1 MAVQSAHRAE
11 RSRRRRGFQ
20 SRLALMVAVTGVVA
34 FTAVPAALSDTVI
47 DLRIVGSYAPIV
59 TLPVGAI
66 SATSSQTGTLSIS
79 MRTDWVHT
87 RATKD
92 SPNIVQAGLY
102 NDANQWKLQIKKT
115 WSHTHPAQCRVKG
128 SAGAVMADGPAID
141 VADGAWHRIDCVK
154 SADQGSTT
162 TVQVFVDGVGGK
174 VYQVSRIGNV
184 QPTRVPTIGGK
195 TTQPSGDS
203 LDGWVDAFSMVTS

>member
-1 MAVQSAHRAE
+1 MAVRRAHRAE
-11 RSRRRRGFQ
+11 RTGAGPRIPG
-20 SRLALMVAVTGVVA
+20 RLALMVAITGVMA
-34 FTAVPAALSDTVI
+34 FSAVPAAMSDTVI

-66 SATSSQTGTLSIS
+66 SATASQTGTLSIS
-79 MRTDWVHT
+79 MRTNWVHT

-92 SPNIVQAGLY
+92 SANIVQAGLY

-141 VADGAWHRIDCVK
+141 VADGAWHRIVCVK

-174 VYQVSRIGNV
+174 VYQVSRIGDV
-184 QPTRVPTIGGK
+184 KPARVPTIGGRS
-195 TTQPSGDS
+195 TQPSSDS